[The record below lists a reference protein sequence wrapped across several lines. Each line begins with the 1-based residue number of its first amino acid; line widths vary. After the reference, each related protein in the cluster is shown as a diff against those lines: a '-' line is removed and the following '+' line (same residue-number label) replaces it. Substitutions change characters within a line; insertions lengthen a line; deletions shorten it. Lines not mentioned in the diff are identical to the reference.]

1 MQSSISWRCLDKRNK
16 GTRSLGFFCISDP
29 LSKEGEPIDF
39 AVTLNTKVDS
49 FLVSRNVNDDDSEDD
64 DTWINENE
72 EPTKNTFDLMDDL

>member
-16 GTRSLGFFCISDP
+16 GTRSLGFSCISDP